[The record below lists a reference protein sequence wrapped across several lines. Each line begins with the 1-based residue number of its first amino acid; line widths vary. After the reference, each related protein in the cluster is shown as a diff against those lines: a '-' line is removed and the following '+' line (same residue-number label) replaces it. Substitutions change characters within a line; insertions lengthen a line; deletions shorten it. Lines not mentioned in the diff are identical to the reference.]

1 MEYVRIIG
9 KPKRAEGFK
18 CGARW
23 AANCLSLFNMAKAFS
38 WCLPDEEKQ
47 VNREGARE
55 FLSRWENALDKL
67 PHDEAIAARL
77 IYCERLDAGEA
88 AERMQISRIKAAGL
102 AGRACIRLAEYF
114 GRRVEGFE
122 HWAQNCAE

>member
-1 MEYVRIIG
+1 M
-9 KPKRAEGFK
+9 KRAEGFK
-18 CGARW
+18 RGARW
-23 AANCLSLFNMAKAFS
+23 AANCLSCFHMARAFAYA
-38 WCLPDEEKQ
+38 LPDEEKN
-47 VNREGARE
+47 VNREAAAAWLE
-55 FLSRWENALDKL
+55 EWEKALDSC
-67 PHDEAIAARL
+67 PHDEAMAARL

-122 HWAQNCAE
+122 HCPQNWVE